1 MYPHEKLPMQRTEKL
16 LPGDVGRRFPLQQ
29 DFHLPLYRDMGNTFQ
44 LQVPLGRFGVV
55 LLLHGSEDV
64 VGMGVVPLDEIGK

>member
-1 MYPHEKLPMQRTEKL
+1 
-16 LPGDVGRRFPLQQ
+16 LQQ